1 MNPRAWLSG
10 EVQTTIA
17 ALHSCGLA
25 GLAATAALQFLITAS
40 GILPASL
47 IALAAGAVY
56 GPATGFIVT
65 GSGLMAGALAAFGLS
80 RSALRPFL
88 AKRLQKHRAWKSF
101 EHALRRDG
109 WRMVCLVRL
118 SPIMP
123 FAIASY
129 GFGLLPVTLK
139 DYVIGSL
146 ASLPAL
152 ALYVEA
158 GHLAHVGLIA
168 KNNSQLSISAMSA
181 LGVLAT
187 LVLAVRIGRM
197 AMKALESTP

>member
-1 MNPRAWLSG
+1 MSPRAWLSG
-10 EVQTTIA
+10 EVSDAVAT
-17 ALHSCGLA
+17 LRGCGLA
-25 GLAATAALQFLITAS
+25 GLAATAGLQFLVTIS
-40 GILPASL
+40 GVLPASL
-47 IALAAGAVY
+47 IGVAAGAAY
-56 GPATGFIVT
+56 GLMTGFIVT
-65 GSGLMAGALAAFGLS
+65 ACGLMVGALAAFGLS
-80 RSALRPFL
+80 RSALRPFV
-88 AKRLQKHRAWKSF
+88 ARRMGRHHAWHRF

-123 FAIASY
+123 FAVASY

-158 GHLAHVGLIA
+158 GHLARLGLSNGA
-168 KNNSQLSISAMSA
+168 GKFPLALSI
-181 LGVLAT
+181 LGIMATFLLA
-187 LVLAVRIGRM
+187 ARIGRM
-197 AMKALESTP
+197 AMKALEAPT